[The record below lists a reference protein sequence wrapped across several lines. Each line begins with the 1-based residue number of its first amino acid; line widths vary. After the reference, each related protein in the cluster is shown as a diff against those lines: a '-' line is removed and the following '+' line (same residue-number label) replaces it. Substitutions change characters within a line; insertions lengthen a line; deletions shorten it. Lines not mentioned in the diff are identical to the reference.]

1 VSGGIS
7 LFFALTIL
15 GSPEN
20 FVSLMT
26 VGVPEISV
34 TDLKAKQSSFKVI
47 DVRRRDEW
55 TGELGHIKG
64 AALAT
69 LETDFETYLTKL
81 PQDQSYAIIC
91 RSGARS
97 ARATELALA
106 HGFKSV
112 VNVKGGM
119 IAWNAEGFEIE
130 R

>member
-1 VSGGIS
+1 
-7 LFFALTIL
+7 
-15 GSPEN
+15 
-20 FVSLMT
+20 MT

-34 TDLKAKQSSFKVI
+34 ADLKAKQSSYKVI
-47 DVRRRDEW
+47 DVRRPDEW
-55 TGELGHIKG
+55 VGELGHIKG

-69 LETDFETYLTKL
+69 LETDFQAYLAKL

-97 ARATELALA
+97 ARATELALSQ
-106 HGFKSV
+106 GFKSV

-119 IAWNAEGFEIE
+119 IAWNAEGFEVE